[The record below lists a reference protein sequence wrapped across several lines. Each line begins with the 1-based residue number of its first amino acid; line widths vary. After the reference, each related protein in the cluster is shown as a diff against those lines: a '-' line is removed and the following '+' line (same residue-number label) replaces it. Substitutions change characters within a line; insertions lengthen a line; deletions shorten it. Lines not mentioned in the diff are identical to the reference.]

1 MYTERSEYQAART
14 AADRSRY
21 KETKVSELRR
31 DPVMGRW
38 VIIAPERSIRPDQLA
53 LPVPA
58 RKPGPCVFC
67 AGQEGDDPT
76 EIYAIRHNGTP
87 RNTPGWQVRVL
98 PNKYP
103 VLRIEGK
110 LVREGIG
117 MFDMMSGVGAHEV
130 IVETPDHQAELADL
144 PEPHIANVLRA
155 YRERMADLGG
165 DDRFKYVLIFKN
177 QGYLAGATMPHSH
190 SQLIATPVTPK
201 RVKEE
206 LSGAKN
212 YYEFKRRCVVC
223 DIIKQET
230 RLTTERLVFEND
242 TFVVL
247 SPFAA
252 RVPYETWIIPKQHNC
267 EYLSISEAEYAGLA
281 EALKVNLLKMRTAL
295 GDPPFNYL
303 IHTAPFRRVRPGYWS
318 TIQFDYHWHLEVI
331 PRLTRPAG
339 FEEGSG
345 FYINPTTPEEAA
357 KILRE
362 APLKLE
368 PVPPPADESAEPP
381 PAAAETAVAG

>member
-1 MYTERSEYQAART
+1 VQTLC
-14 AADRSRY
+14 
-21 KETKVSELRR
+21 KEAKVSELRR

-38 VIIAPERSIRPDQLA
+38 VIIAPERHLRPDQMA

-58 RKPGPCVFC
+58 RQAGPCVFC
-67 AGQEGDDPT
+67 AGQENLDPT
-76 EIYAIRHNGTP
+76 EIFAIRHNGTS

-98 PNKYP
+98 PNKFP

-117 MFDMMSGVGAHEV
+117 MFDLMSGVGAHEV
-130 IVETPDHQAELADL
+130 IVETPDHQIELADL

-206 LSGAKN
+206 LAGAQR
-212 YYEFKRRCVVC
+212 YYEFKRRCVIC

-230 RLTTERLVFEND
+230 RLTTDRLVFENH

-252 RVPYETWIIPKQHNC
+252 RVPYETWIVPKQHNC
-267 EYLSISEAEYAGLA
+267 EYLSISEVEYAGLA
-281 EALKVNLLKMRTAL
+281 EALKVNLLKLRTAL
-295 GDPPFNYL
+295 KDPPLNYL
-303 IHTAPFRRVRPGYWS
+303 IHTAPFRRARPGYWQ

-345 FYINPTTPEEAA
+345 FYINPIMPEEAA
-357 KILRE
+357 TTLRN
-362 APLKLE
+362 APLY
-368 PVPPPADESAEPP
+368 PPPPP
-381 PAAAETAVAG
+381 SPEEIVAETPMPAPVAQTTAQPE